1 MLDPEFEI
9 PGLVLSIASF
19 STHRTATPN
28 RHFGCGTI
36 RMYGFGDFQ
45 PCG

>member
-1 MLDPEFEI
+1 MT
-9 PGLVLSIASF
+9 VSIAGN
-19 STHRTATPN
+19 RD